1 MSEIL
6 KPSLGEIIK
15 KYRGQLFSFIK
26 GKTRSTEDAE
36 DILQEVWYQFSK
48 ITNLSELENISAWL
62 FSVSRNKITDLYRK
76 RKTESLEEMTFQDE
90 DGDFQIKELLLL
102 DESQN
107 PEWAHLKDL
116 LWVELFKALDELP
129 ENQRLV
135 FIENEMEEKTLKQ
148 IADEQSENIKTIIS
162 RKSYAI
168 KHLRKRLYVLYNEL
182 LKN

>member
-1 MSEIL
+1 
-6 KPSLGEIIK
+6 
-15 KYRGQLFSFIK
+15 
-26 GKTRSTEDAE
+26 
-36 DILQEVWYQFSK
+36 
-48 ITNLSELENISAWL
+48 
-62 FSVSRNKITDLYRK
+62 
-76 RKTESLEEMTFQDE
+76 MTFQDE

>member
-1 MSEIL
+1 
-6 KPSLGEIIK
+6 
-15 KYRGQLFSFIK
+15 
-26 GKTRSTEDAE
+26 
-36 DILQEVWYQFSK
+36 
-48 ITNLSELENISAWL
+48 
-62 FSVSRNKITDLYRK
+62 
-76 RKTESLEEMTFQDE
+76 MTFQDE

-148 IADEQSENIKTIIS
+148 IADEQSVTRERVRQVEYK
-162 RKSYAI
+162 AI
-168 KHLRKRLYVLYNEL
+168 EKMVRFYSDITY
-182 LKN
+182 

>member
-15 KYRGQLFSFIK
+15 KNSGQLFSFIK